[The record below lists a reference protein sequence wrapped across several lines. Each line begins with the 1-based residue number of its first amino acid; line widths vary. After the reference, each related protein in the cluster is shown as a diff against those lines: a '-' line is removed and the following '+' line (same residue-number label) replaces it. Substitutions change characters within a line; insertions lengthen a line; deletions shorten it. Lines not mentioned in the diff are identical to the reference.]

1 MTPHPDTGHGG
12 ICSGGHSFPDPPID
26 RGYPPGQEMAPVQTS
41 SWKIPGQGGAFL
53 LQPRAEGRSVLPLRE
68 GVSPAQNPQAGVMI
82 LLLAFTLLLPVS
94 VSRAAGTE
102 SAGEALLRRVAERY
116 ASARTL
122 SAKFRQEIPL
132 QNVGIVRKAS
142 GTVYFGRPLKMR
154 WDYDGPEAQLFLA
167 DGRYFY
173 FRPAGSSQV
182 IRRAVDEKGLGGK
195 IPLLLLFGKGEITDL
210 FRVDA
215 ADPRKGGEETVLRL
229 SPLGD
234 GAPEVRRIDLVV
246 GTEDALIREIHVF
259 DRLGGEN
266 HLYLTDVKVNPPLPA
281 GFFRFRKPAG
291 VSVVD
296 G

>member
-1 MTPHPDTGHGG
+1 MT
-12 ICSGGHSFPDPPID
+12 
-26 RGYPPGQEMAPVQTS
+26 
-41 SWKIPGQGGAFL
+41 
-53 LQPRAEGRSVLPLRE
+53 
-68 GVSPAQNPQAGVMI
+68 
-82 LLLAFTLLLPVS
+82 LLLACLLLFPLA
-94 VSRAAGTE
+94 VSRAAGPE
-102 SAGEALLRRVAERY
+102 SAGEALLVRVGERY
-116 ASARTL
+116 AAAHTL

-154 WDYDGPEAQLFLA
+154 WDYIGPDAQLFLA

-182 IRRAVDEKGLGGK
+182 IRRRVDEKGLGGK
-195 IPLLLLFGKGEITDL
+195 IPLLLLFGKGEITSL

-215 ADPRKGGEETVLRL
+215 ADPRKGGETVLRL

-234 GAPEVRRIDLVV
+234 GAPEIRRIDLVV

-266 HLYLTDVKVNPPLPA
+266 HLYLSDVTVNPSLPA
-281 GFFRFRKPAG
+281 DIFRFRKPDG

>member
-1 MTPHPDTGHGG
+1 MFHPRRNPH
-12 ICSGGHSFPDPPID
+12 
-26 RGYPPGQEMAPVQTS
+26 A
-41 SWKIPGQGGAFL
+41 
-53 LQPRAEGRSVLPLRE
+53 
-68 GVSPAQNPQAGVMI
+68 
-82 LLLAFTLLLPVS
+82 LLLACALLLFPLAQAG
-94 VSRAAGTE
+94 AAGTE
-102 SAGEALLRRVAERY
+102 SAGEALLRRVEERY
-116 ASARTL
+116 AAAHTL

-154 WDYDGPEAQLFLA
+154 WDYKGPEAQLFLA

-182 IRRAVDEKGLGGK
+182 IRRGVDEKGLGGK
-195 IPLLLLFGKGEITDL
+195 IPLLLLFGKGEIAAL
-210 FRVDA
+210 FRMDA

-229 SPLGD
+229 SPRGD
-234 GAPEVRRIDLVV
+234 GAPDVRRIDLVV
-246 GTEDALIREIHVF
+246 GTGDALIREVHLY

-266 HLYLTDVKVNPPLPA
+266 HLYLTDVTVNSSLPPD
-281 GFFRFRKPAG
+281 FFRFKKPAG

>member
-1 MTPHPDTGHGG
+1 MMLHKRRYLH
-12 ICSGGHSFPDPPID
+12 H
-26 RGYPPGQEMAPVQTS
+26 A
-41 SWKIPGQGGAFL
+41 
-53 LQPRAEGRSVLPLRE
+53 RA
-68 GVSPAQNPQAGVMI
+68 
-82 LLLAFTLLLPVS
+82 LLLACVLLLLPLA
-94 VSRAAGTE
+94 VSRAAGPE
-102 SAGEALLRRVAERY
+102 SDGEALLRRVGERY
-116 ASARTL
+116 AAAHTL

-154 WDYDGPEAQLFLA
+154 WDYNGPEAQLFLA

-182 IRRAVDEKGLGGK
+182 IRRVVDEKGLGGK
-195 IPLLLLFGKGEITDL
+195 IPLLLLFGKGGITTL
-210 FRVDA
+210 FRVEA
-215 ADPRKGGEETVLRL
+215 AGTRKGGEETVLRL

-246 GTEDALIREIHVF
+246 GTRDALIHEIHVF

-266 HLYLTDVKVNPPLPA
+266 HLYLTEVTINPSLPSDL
-281 GFFRFRKPAG
+281 FRFRKPAG
-291 VSVVD
+291 VSVAD